1 MKCNKLK
8 NKIKIIV
15 MFVKLK
21 KKGYNKEQRYFEY
34 AIKGLITF
42 EQYEKYLDNKIF
54 KEVKNNKWINK

>member
-1 MKCNKLK
+1 MRKLK
-8 NKIKIIV
+8 RIVQIIKYYLI
-15 MFVKLK
+15 LK

>member
-1 MKCNKLK
+1 MRKLK
-8 NKIKIIV
+8 RIVQIIKYYLI
-15 MFVKLK
+15 LK

-54 KEVKNNKWINK
+54 REVKNNKWINK

>member
-1 MKCNKLK
+1 MRKL
-8 NKIKIIV
+8 KIIV
-15 MFVKLK
+15 QIIKYYLILN